1 MEDEDFGLSEE
12 TIEEID
18 GEDNRIRNNLS
29 DLNNRTNDQ
38 EEMMLEIMEVLNKTV
53 TPVPDPGNFY
63 TFVYNAKTPGETYD
77 QHPLIACMELFPL

>member
-53 TPVPDPGNFY
+53 TPVPDPGRAASEHNKF
-63 TFVYNAKTPGETYD
+63 NLG
-77 QHPLIACMELFPL
+77 